1 MGPKKPICAGICTA
15 SDWLCDLEQVI
26 LQSKLVFVFL
36 KQGRSVYFYGR
47 RKKSLL
53 LIVMEEREIGVRMG
67 ASNREGSRWGGGGTT
82 DDDDDLHDCFQESE
96 LVSCRNGHSA
106 DILSHFSLER

>member
-53 LIVMEEREIGVRMG
+53 LIVMEDREIGVRMG
-67 ASNREGSRWGGGGTT
+67 TSNREGSRWGGGRGGRRTTTTCMTASKSPSWYLVEMGTLLT
-82 DDDDDLHDCFQESE
+82 F
-96 LVSCRNGHSA
+96 
-106 DILSHFSLER
+106 